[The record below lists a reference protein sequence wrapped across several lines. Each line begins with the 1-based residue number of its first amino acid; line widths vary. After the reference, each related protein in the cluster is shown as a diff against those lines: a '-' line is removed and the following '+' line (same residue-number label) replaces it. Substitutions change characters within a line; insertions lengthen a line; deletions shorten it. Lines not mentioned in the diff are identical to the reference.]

1 MPDGS
6 PLPTT
11 GAETRGDALVSDLQQ
26 WPCPTCEHDTDF
38 EQPECI
44 DGHTE
49 DGGAC
54 PEWACTDCGTAL
66 VSGDVHRPA
75 AATWRHAA

>member
-1 MPDGS
+1 M
-6 PLPTT
+6 T
-11 GAETRGDALVSDLQQ
+11 DLQH

-38 EQPECI
+38 EQPVCI

-49 DGGAC
+49 DGEAC

-66 VSGDVHRPA
+66 VSGGVPRPA
-75 AATWRHAA
+75 AATWHRAA

>member
-1 MPDGS
+1 MPED
-6 PLPTT
+6 TT
-11 GAETRGDALVSDLQQ
+11 GAEEREKDTPVNDLQTL
-26 WPCPTCEHDTDF
+26 PCPTCAQETDF
-38 EQPECI
+38 EQPGCV

-66 VSGDVHRPA
+66 VIGHVPGPRA
-75 AATWRHAA
+75 EVRQHAA